1 MKWTDEQQQAITATG
16 GTLLVS
22 AAAGSGKTA
31 VLVERVIGRLTNS
44 EDLCGV
50 DNLLMVT
57 FTRAAAAQMRERI
70 SEAIAKR
77 IAENPN
83 DKWLIR
89 QQMLLPFARICTID
103 SFCNDLVR
111 ENFHLLDLNPDY
123 KIMDEGELNIVRED
137 AAAFVVEAL
146 YQENSAAA
154 CDLTELLIQG
164 NDDRVLIDSIIRLYN
179 EAEAY
184 PSPEHW
190 LKGLVEP
197 FESTGPVEKSEWGKI
212 ILAHIREG
220 LEYCRSTSSAM
231 LQYIKKDETVE
242 NSYTPT
248 FLADIDLFNHL
259 LLTLDTGS
267 WDEISEALRTAAF
280 DRIGSLPRGFLSP
293 VKDSAHAMRNALKD
307 VIKKQLAPV
316 MCASTAEHEEDM
328 AYLQPIVKKLV
339 EAVFLFKD
347 KFTELKSVQNG
358 VDFSDVHHKALSLLV
373 EIDNQGNP
381 QKTPLAHEI
390 SKRYKEVLVDEYQDV
405 NKAQDML
412 FTALSRDEEN
422 LFMVGDVKQSIY
434 RFRQAMPEIFLARRD
449 SLPLY
454 KKDNYPARIHL
465 GSNFRSRKGVTGMV
479 NLVFSQTM
487 SKAVGEIAYT
497 AEEELVPGAQ
507 YPEPESPNGLK
518 EPDAEVHIIDISDG
532 VEDGKVNTEAR
543 YIAGL
548 INDMILNGFTVTDKA
563 GVRPAEY
570 RDFCVLMRSPR
581 DRASV
586 FVEEFAKS
594 NIPAYSDLS
603 GGFFEAQ
610 EVAFMLS
617 LMRILD
623 NPLQDIPLLTV
634 LLSPV
639 FGFTPDELA
648 KLRIGERRAP
658 LYACLVKAQN
668 QGDEKCRAFLK
679 QTEQL
684 RRLSSTLAAGELVR
698 HLLEETGYLAI
709 AGAMSGGARRRA
721 NLHLLQ
727 DYANTYEAAGH
738 IGLSGFI
745 RFIDKLDKNQS
756 DLSAAAELS
765 EAANV
770 VRVMSIHKSKGLEF
784 PVCILANCASTFN
797 TVAQR
802 GNIVINTGAGI
813 GLRRRDI
820 ETFRQFDT
828 ISRQAAVLASAQTDR
843 SEELRIL
850 YVALTRAKER
860 LITVMS
866 LKNPEKKLASLAGVI
881 NSGKKIAPF
890 AVGNCTSI
898 ADWLLIAALRH
909 PGAELL
915 RQYAGADGSI
925 IVPTDFALK
934 VECNVQEGALPK
946 DETDIK
952 KTESDKELMAIIKKR
967 LSYEYPYA
975 ALSAVVAKQA
985 ASELH
990 EQGIKREFFAASRP
1004 AFMNQD
1010 GLTPAQKGTA
1020 IHKFMQYS
1028 DYEKARHDVV
1038 AERDRLVQ
1046 AGFLSP
1052 FEGDAVEVEKID
1064 AFFASSLANR
1074 IFNAER
1080 LLREQKFAIRIPVRE
1095 LYPDLPENTQDET
1108 VVVQGIADCAFVEHD
1123 ELVILDYKTDRNVS
1137 PEQLVERYAA
1147 QLAIYRRALEE
1158 CLGLKVKETLLYSFA
1173 LGQSIKV

>member
-1 MKWTDEQQQAITATG
+1 MKWTDEQLQAITATG

-31 VLVERVIGRLTNS
+31 VLVERVIGRLINA
-44 EDLCGV
+44 EEPCGV

-83 DKWLIR
+83 DKWLVR

-137 AAAFVVEAL
+137 AAAFVVETL
-146 YQENSAAA
+146 YQENSPAA

-179 EAEAY
+179 ESQAY
-184 PSPEHW
+184 PAPEQW
-190 LKGLVEP
+190 LQRLIAP
-197 FESTGPVEKSEWGKI
+197 FESAEPVEKSAWGKI

-220 LEYCRSTSSAM
+220 LDYCRSTSEAM
-231 LQYIKKDETVE
+231 LRYIAKDETVE
-242 NSYTPT
+242 QAYTPT
-248 FLADIDLFNHL
+248 FLSDINLYNDL
-259 LLTLDTGS
+259 LLTLDTGT
-267 WDEISEALRTAAF
+267 WDAISAALQTAAF
-280 DRIGSLPRGFLSP
+280 DRIGTLPRGFLSP
-293 VKDSAHAMRNALKD
+293 VKDSAHAMRNSLKD

-316 MCASTAEHEEDM
+316 MCASSAEHEEDI
-328 AYLQPIVKKLV
+328 AYLAPIVKKLV
-339 EAVFLFKD
+339 DAVLMFKSE
-347 KFTELKSVQNG
+347 FTALKNEVNG
-358 VDFSDVHHKALSLLV
+358 VDFSDIHHNALQLLV
-373 EIDNQGNP
+373 AVDDQGNG
-381 QKTPLAHEI
+381 QKTPLAEEI
-390 SKRYKEVLVDEYQDV
+390 AKRYKEVLVDEYQDV

-412 FTALSRDEEN
+412 FTALSKDEKN

-449 SLPLY
+449 SMPPY
-454 KKDNYPARIHL
+454 KTDNYPARIHL
-465 GSNFRSRKGVTGMV
+465 GTNFRSRKGVTGMV
-479 NLVFSQTM
+479 NLVFGQLM

-507 YPEPESPNGLK
+507 YPDSNAANVRIEPE
-518 EPDAEVHIIDISDG
+518 AEVHIIDISDG
-532 VEDGKVNTEAR
+532 VEDSKANTEAR
-543 YIAGL
+543 YIADL
-548 INDMILNGFTVTDKA
+548 INNMILNGFTVTDKN
-563 GVRPAEY
+563 GVRLAEY

-581 DRASV
+581 DRAAV
-586 FVEEFAKS
+586 FVEEFARG

-610 EVAFMLS
+610 EVAFILS
-617 LMRILD
+617 LMRVLD

-634 LLSPV
+634 LLAPV
-639 FGFTPDELA
+639 FGFTPDEVA

-658 LYACLVKAQN
+658 LYGCLVNAQN

-679 QTEQL
+679 QMEQL

-709 AGAMSGGARRRA
+709 AGAMPGGARRRA

-745 RFIDKLDKNQS
+745 RFIDKLDKNQG
-756 DLSAAAELS
+756 DLSPAVELS

-797 TVAQR
+797 TAAQR
-802 GNIVINTGAGI
+802 GNIVINNGAGI

-828 ISRQAAVLASAQTDR
+828 ISRQAAVLATAQTDR

-866 LKNPEKKLASLAGVI
+866 LKNPEKKLASLAGII
-881 NSGKKIAPF
+881 NSGEKIAPF

-898 ADWLLIAALRH
+898 ADWLLLAALRH
-909 PGAELL
+909 PDAGQL
-915 RQYAGADGSI
+915 RQCAGADGSI
-925 IVPTDFALK
+925 IVPADFALK
-934 VECNVQEGALPK
+934 VECNTQAEPLPQ
-946 DETDIK
+946 DESDIK
-952 KTESDKELMAIIKKR
+952 KAESDKALMAIIEKR

-975 ALSAVVAKQA
+975 ALSGVVAKQA

-990 EQGIKREFFAASRP
+990 EQGIKRAFFAASRP

-1020 IHKFMQYS
+1020 IHKFMQFS
-1028 DYEKARHDVV
+1028 DYEKARQDVA
-1038 AERDRLVQ
+1038 AERDRLV
-1046 AGFLSP
+1046 AMGFLSAL
-1052 FEGDAVEVEKID
+1052 EGDAVDVAKINT
-1064 AFFASSLANR
+1064 FFASPLARR
-1074 IFNAER
+1074 IFNAQK
-1080 LLREQKFAIRIPVRE
+1080 LLREQKFAIRIPVCE
-1095 LYPDLPENTQDET
+1095 LYPDLPENTTGET
-1108 VVVQGIADCAFVEHD
+1108 VVVQGIADCAFVEQG
-1123 ELVILDYKTDRNVS
+1123 ELVILDYKTDRGVTQ
-1137 PEQLVERYAA
+1137 ELLAERYAP
-1147 QLAIYRRALEE
+1147 QLAIYRRALAESLE
-1158 CLGLKVKETLLYSFA
+1158 IKVKQTLLYSFE
-1173 LGQSIKV
+1173 LGKAVPV